1 MIDPATVATGISLTK
16 TAAELGKK
24 LNEFYS
30 EIKDREIRKKLD
42 EVIDQLRDLKQRAA
56 ELEDENREL
65 KEKLRFRSDFYDFVN
80 PFHYD
85 REKDPKH
92 EMPLCAKCLAQ
103 GTIGPMSKP
112 YNSGSNI
119 YRR

>member
-56 ELEDENREL
+56 ELEDEVVALVVPPTVLQRTSALGLNGDAIA
-65 KEKLRFRSDFYDFVN
+65 FRS
-80 PFHYD
+80 HA
-85 REKDPKH
+85 
-92 EMPLCAKCLAQ
+92 L
-103 GTIGPMSKP
+103 
-112 YNSGSNI
+112 
-119 YRR
+119 